1 MASKIWRN
9 LIRTAAAVCFVAGS
23 GAQAGGVFYQ
33 SDFDPYHFIV
43 KNILWVNSTVN
54 GTDSSGC
61 LSGQGWTYTSSLW
74 NPGSVRNQGCNVTL
88 YSSVATLNSTL
99 PSGDVAYI
107 DFVEAPTAP
116 STTSDPSAIAENI
129 VLAIYVE
136 AGNLAGVLW
145 APVLVGPEPSVTEEN
160 DPYCLA
166 SLGGLCTGNDA
177 DLQGSWK
184 VRFGNNLLDL
194 LVPPIEPPFDAYAF
208 LYHEG
213 PCTFLS
219 FLSRANG
226 CYNYEDYA
234 VLQTSENN
242 ADRYGDGY
250 QNVGTTFPTLDRSGG
265 VIPEPGSLALL
276 GGALV
281 AGWITRRR
289 KTVA

>member
-1 MASKIWRN
+1 MVYKIWRT
-9 LIRTAAAVCFVAGS
+9 LVRTAAAACFVAGS
-23 GAQAGGVFYQ
+23 SAQAGGVFYQ
-33 SDFDPYHFIV
+33 SDFDPYTFIV
-43 KNILWVNSTVN
+43 KNILWVNST
-54 GTDSSGC
+54 SSSDC
-61 LSGQGWTYTSSLW
+61 LSGSGWTPTNSAW
-74 NPGSVRNQGCNVTL
+74 NLGSARNPDCTVSL
-88 YSSVATLNSTL
+88 YSSVATLNSDT
-99 PSGDVAYI
+99 GDVAYI
-107 DFVEAPTAP
+107 DFVRAPTAP

-145 APVLVGPEPSVTEEN
+145 APVLVGPERSLTEGN
-160 DPYCLA
+160 NAYCV
-166 SLGGLCTGNDA
+166 GIGCTGNDP
-177 DLQGSWK
+177 DLAGRWK
-184 VRFGNNLLDL
+184 VQFGNNLLDL

-213 PCTFLS
+213 PCTFRSL
-219 FLSRANG
+219 LSRANG

-281 AGWITRRR
+281 AGWFTRRR
-289 KTVA
+289 KAAA